1 MEGDLGLVMHLPCL
15 GKGELKFFLKI
26 SQLDAVL
33 GEGLSGQ
40 VFSQCSIGNE
50 ANWE

>member
-1 MEGDLGLVMHLPCL
+1 MEGGLGLVMHLSCP
-15 GKGELKFFLKI
+15 GTVELTFFLKI
-26 SQLDAVL
+26 SQLDQILAQ
-33 GEGLSGQ
+33 GLNGQ